1 MNQVDSN
8 GFSEQRIELAGAG
21 PALFRLVRFWSRR
34 WAAEA
39 ISQDPAEQAR
49 VQDVLV
55 LDALDAVSARGEIS
69 VSDVAKE
76 LGIDHSGAS
85 RMIAEATAHGYVARE
100 PSPDDARRMSL
111 SITER
116 GSELQTAAHA
126 WQEETFERLVK
137 GWPVD
142 DVTSLAVY
150 LRRLAGEL
158 GGTNAANENLRE

>member
-8 GFSEQRIELAGAG
+8 GFSEPRIEIAGAG

-34 WAAEA
+34 WATGA
-39 ISQDPAEQAR
+39 IGQDPTEQAR

-85 RMIAEATAHGYVARE
+85 RMIAEAAAHGYVARE
-100 PSPDDARRMSL
+100 PSPDDARRVSL
-111 SITER
+111 SMTER
-116 GSELQTAAHA
+116 GAALQTAAHA
-126 WQEETFERLVK
+126 WQEEIFERLVS

-142 DVTSLAVY
+142 DVTKLADY
-150 LRRLAGEL
+150 LRRLALEL
-158 GGTNAANENLRE
+158 GSTKANENR